1 MKLQTKFGKAEVK
14 NGKLKQVIEKQKL
27 KSSQLAFAAR
37 QAKIQIE
44 ELGVATSHPK
54 KLSTGMKTGFAQLMS
69 SIFFSIRNALKR
81 PSRAERIQR
90 MVI

>member
-44 ELGVATSHPK
+44 ELGGGIKLATLENEK
-54 KLSTGMKTGFAQLMS
+54 DRLMKDNDKNVQNLAIFSTEKDMS
-69 SIFFSIRNALKR
+69 YYLLCSSLL
-81 PSRAERIQR
+81 
-90 MVI
+90 